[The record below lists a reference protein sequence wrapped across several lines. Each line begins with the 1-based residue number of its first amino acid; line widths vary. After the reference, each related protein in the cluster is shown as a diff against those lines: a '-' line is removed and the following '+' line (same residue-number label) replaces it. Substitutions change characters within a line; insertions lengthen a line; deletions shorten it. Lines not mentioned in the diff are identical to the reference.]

1 MFIRA
6 ILTIAKKWKTPKCHS
21 VDEWLN
27 KIWYICTVE
36 CSLVLKRTDLLAEA
50 TAWMNLEDISLNE
63 ISQTQEDKHCMILL
77 IQ

>member
-6 ILTIAKKWKTPKCHS
+6 LLTIAKKWKTPKCPS

-27 KIWYICTVE
+27 KIWYIRTVE

>member
-1 MFIRA
+1 M
-6 ILTIAKKWKTPKCHS
+6 
-21 VDEWLN
+21 DEWLN
-27 KIWYICTVE
+27 KIWYIRTVE

-63 ISQTQEDKHCMILL
+63 ISQTQEDKYCMILL